1 MIDAHT
7 TARSTHRTRA
17 RNAPMVGLA
26 LALTMSLAI
35 VAQAQTTT
43 VTDHVGREVAVP
55 DAPQRVLPLHRT
67 FAEDLAVLG
76 VTGVGR
82 VEEYQHREE
91 ALAWPSIGRE
101 RAPDLEAVYA
111 AQPDLILANARMHLD
126 ILDALEGSGAAV
138 YFIDPSETDDDP
150 LRTRIALIA
159 SLVGRD
165 AAFAAYDAELEATTE
180 RLRSQVEACGHAR
193 VAIVQGGAESVLAAQ
208 PTGMYHGLLSRLG
221 LENVV
226 RSGLPGAGRSTW
238 VAFDIEAIVAA
249 DPDLVLVRAAG
260 SGETPGALLEH
271 YTTAPDWQAVPAI
284 RAGRLAILPGRVNP
298 GMISDLDALAL
309 TAEVVC
315 AVPSE

>member
-1 MIDAHT
+1 MIDVHAT
-7 TARSTHRTRA
+7 VRTTHRTRA
-17 RNAPMVGLA
+17 RTAWPVGLA
-26 LALTMSLAI
+26 LALAVSLAI

-43 VTDHVGREVAVP
+43 VIDHVGREVAVP

-76 VTGVGR
+76 VTAVGR

-91 ALAWPSIGRE
+91 ARAWPSIGRE

-126 ILDALEGSGAAV
+126 ILDALELSGAAV

-159 SLVGRD
+159 SLIGRD
-165 AAFAAYDAELEATTE
+165 AAFATYDADLEATTE
-180 RLRSQVEACGHAR
+180 RLRSLVEACGHAR

-208 PTGMYHGLLSRLG
+208 PTGLYHGLLSRLG

-226 RSGLPGAGRSTW
+226 PSGLPGAGRSTW
-238 VAFDIEAIVAA
+238 VAFDIEAIIDA
-249 DPDLVLVRAAG
+249 DPDLVLIRAAG
-260 SGETPGALLEH
+260 SGETPGACSS
-271 YTTAPDWQAVPAI
+271 TTRPPPNGRPCPPSAPDAWRSSPA
-284 RAGRLAILPGRVNP
+284 ASTPA
-298 GMISDLDALAL
+298 
-309 TAEVVC
+309 
-315 AVPSE
+315 